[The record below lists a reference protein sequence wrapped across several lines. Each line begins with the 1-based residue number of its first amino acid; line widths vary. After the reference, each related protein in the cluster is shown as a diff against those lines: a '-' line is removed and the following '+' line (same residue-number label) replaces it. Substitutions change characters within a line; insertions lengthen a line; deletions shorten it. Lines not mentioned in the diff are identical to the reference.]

1 MIGHKCI
8 SNNAR
13 SAPDASNYVKLL
25 RQNVRLFRLISS
37 LCFRYI
43 PEMTKVKENDT
54 KSKHRISD
62 ARWRDSVSRCYN
74 LLKHCSYADQE
85 STRMAILR
93 LTHDQIK
100 GYEKQVQDLSKL
112 ELVSNVFAQGEI
124 LANQQ
129 NQITMDNS

>member
-1 MIGHKCI
+1 
-8 SNNAR
+8 
-13 SAPDASNYVKLL
+13 
-25 RQNVRLFRLISS
+25 
-37 LCFRYI
+37 
-43 PEMTKVKENDT
+43 MTKVKENDT

-100 GYEKQVQDLSKL
+100 DYEKRVHDLGKL
-112 ELVSNVFAQGEI
+112 ELVSSVFAQGEMI
-124 LANQQ
+124 SNQQ
-129 NQITMDNS
+129 NQNMMDNL